1 MEKKK
6 MEEQDNLGETKIET
20 MDYYELRENLYGIIC
35 KQLETLKRLTETN
48 EILERKILDYIKEA
62 QINEVTL
69 KTFVD
74 AYSKLHEQI
83 LKTIE
88 LCKEYL

>member
-1 MEKKK
+1 METKKK
-6 MEEQDNLGETKIET
+6 AEQDSICQTKIEPI
-20 MDYYELRENLYGIIC
+20 DYYELRENLYSIIC
-35 KQLETLKRLTETN
+35 KQVETLKRLTETN
-48 EILERKILDYIKEA
+48 EILERKILDYIREA
-62 QINEVTL
+62 EINEVTL

-88 LCKEYL
+88 LCKENL